1 MIDSP
6 YTKEEDQLSLDVIQE
21 IFGSSPLDGLCV
33 NGKVSLD
40 RLTETLYESSGGFS
54 TKEFQKIFN
63 NKK

>member
-54 TKEFQKIFN
+54 TK
-63 NKK
+63 